1 MVGHQIPPGEII
13 GLHGSCDE
21 FVTLFLGSKKTS
33 QLSAHRSQKVMVDYI
48 KKTWEKKTLKNHK
61 KSSAI
66 SGDWSSPERQDRI
79 SRLRC
84 HVSPGGSAGGSAWDQ
99 PRGKWDYE
107 TKELRLARL
116 VWKSQRSGVIALN
129 IGKKRIPTKQALI
142 FVPSFPIGRSFTS
155 SCIPKMKCHPGVFA
169 MPCIPGQLDNPWS
182 TVACATS
189 VISNETIVTWSKNK
203 WKITEVQNVQHPNG
217 RS

>member
-1 MVGHQIPPGEII
+1 MSLWRCFWGLKKLLSSQHIDPKKSWWII
-13 GLHGSCDE
+13 LKKHG
-21 FVTLFLGSKKTS
+21 
-33 QLSAHRSQKVMVDYI
+33 
-48 KKTWEKKTLKNHK
+48 EKKTLKNHK

>member
-1 MVGHQIPPGEII
+1 M
-13 GLHGSCDE
+13 
-21 FVTLFLGSKKTS
+21 TLFLGSKKTS

-48 KKTWEKKTLKNHK
+48 KKTWEKKKKTLK
-61 KSSAI
+61 KSQKILSDFRRLII
-66 SGDWSSPERQDRI
+66 SWETGQDQPA
-79 SRLRC
+79 SLSC
-84 HVSPGGSAGGSAWDQ
+84 SPGGSAGGSAWDQ